1 MELKTIQEMRQR
13 AEGVL
18 SSVHSEYR
26 DDHKFYWGD
35 QWSGQEG
42 ARKAAG
48 RQSVVFNNCPA
59 LVHPVINAVKQ
70 APPAIRI
77 LPLGNGA
84 TQEKAARV
92 AARIRM
98 IERECKASKARLY
111 ALTCAAIGGIGAWRS
126 IPKKVRGNWT
136 TWSETIIDPTDV
148 LPDASSM
155 EPDFSD
161 ARWVLHKRKV
171 HKSRLASAYN
181 ASELATQY
189 EFHKE
194 DSAYSDELIAVVE
207 CWYLDK
213 DGTLCRC
220 VATDTEVLGFR
231 EAITGEDGKPVLDE
245 TGQPVEGEVQ
255 TVEKFDGLTEIP
267 YNFVTGDFY
276 QDESGVRHYA
286 SLTRY
291 AKGDQVA
298 INYAENE
305 WISDIVMTPK
315 TQFIAQADAIEDYEA
330 EWGDAHLRARPFL
343 KVKSLD
349 GKIREF
355 APPDKSARF
364 MAFSQSHR
372 QSMSTVTGV
381 APNQGPVMDP
391 ISGKSVKFQQS
402 QAAVSTYHYVDAL
415 NAAIEHDGRVYLDQ
429 MRVYENDDTVR
440 ASLGEDG
447 VTVTPVSF
455 GPNEVQGAENI
466 DLEGSQFGVAVSTG
480 PSYGSQLEQVQDMV
494 ADLCARVPA
503 LAPILLPLVVR
514 RMAIPESEDV
524 IEALT
529 LSLPP
534 NVQAMLA
541 QKGDKGAQ
549 LAQATA
555 QAQQAGQMVQQLQG
569 QLQQVLAALKQSQD
583 ALATKATIQERDD
596 ATKRYLAEVE
606 ARNAQILK
614 QMDKD
619 LSLRNDLILQ
629 GAKAQDAEELEG
641 QRAGHQ
647 IITGF
652 AGRMGTPAPMRPFD
666 HT

>member
-1 MELKTIQEMRQR
+1 MELQTIQEMRQR

-18 SSVHSEYR
+18 SDVHVEFR
-26 DDHKFYWGD
+26 ADLKFYWGD
-35 QWSGQEG
+35 QWNGQE
-42 ARKAAG
+42 RERQLAG
-48 RQSVVFNNCPA
+48 RQSVVFNNCPS
-59 LVHPVINAVKQ
+59 LVHPVVNAVKQ

-77 LPLGNGA
+77 LPLGGGA

-111 ALTCAAIGGIGAWRS
+111 ALTCAAIGGIGVWRS
-126 IPKKVRGNWT
+126 IPKKVRGKWT

-171 HKSRLASAYN
+171 HKSRLAGVYN
-181 ASELATQY
+181 ASELAAQY
-189 EFHKE
+189 EFNK
-194 DSAYSDELIAVVE
+194 DRAAYSDEMETVIE
-207 CWYLDK
+207 CWYLDAG
-213 DGTLCRC
+213 GTLCRC
-220 VATDTEVLGFR
+220 VATSTEVLGFR
-231 EAITGEDGKPVLDE
+231 DGEDG
-245 TGQPVEGEVQ
+245 EVQ
-255 TVEKFDGLTEIP
+255 KVERFDGLTELP

-276 QDESGVRHYA
+276 QDEGGVRHYS

-291 AKGDQVA
+291 AKADQIA

-315 TQFIAQADAIEDYEA
+315 TQFIAEADAVEDFEDD
-330 EWGDAHLRARPFL
+330 WTTAHTKARPFL

-349 GKIREF
+349 GKIRDF

-364 MAFSQSHR
+364 LSFSQSHR
-372 QSMSTVTGV
+372 QSMTTVTGV
-381 APNQGPVMDP
+381 APTQGPVMDP
-391 ISGKSVKFQQS
+391 VSGKSVKLQQS
-402 QAAVSTYHYVDAL
+402 QAAVSSYHYVDSL

-447 VTVTPVSF
+447 TTVTQVSF
-455 GPNEVQGAENI
+455 GPGMVEGAENI
-466 DLEGSQFGVAVSTG
+466 DLEGSEFGVAVSTG

-494 ADLCARVPA
+494 TDLCSRVPA

-524 IEALT
+524 IQALT

-541 QKGDKGAQ
+541 DKGDKGAQ
-549 LAQATA
+549 LAQAVN
-555 QAQQAGQMVQQLQG
+555 QAQQAGQMVQQLQE
-569 QLQQVLAALKQSQD
+569 QLQQVMGALKQSQE
-583 ALATKATIQERDD
+583 ALATRGAIQERDNE
-596 ATKRYLAEVE
+596 TKRQIAEIQ
-606 ARNAQILK
+606 AQNDRIIK

-629 GAKAQDAEELEG
+629 GAKAQDAEEL
-641 QRAGHQ
+641 QAQNAGHT

-652 AGRMGTPAPMRPFD
+652 AGRMGTPAPVRPFD